1 MDALQQFQDICDIA
15 DRNYLNMF
23 DTRIIKCK
31 QEIEM
36 KQSELKHWEQMK
48 EIYLENKKDV
58 KG

>member
-1 MDALQQFQDICDIA
+1 MNKIDILQQFQDIIDIA

-36 KQSELKHWEQMK
+36 KQSELKHWEQLK
-48 EIYLENKKDV
+48 EIYLENKK
-58 KG
+58 

>member
-31 QEIEM
+31 QDIEM

>member
-15 DRNYLNMF
+15 DKNYLNMF

-48 EIYLENKKDV
+48 EIYLENKKDA